1 MLEFKGKVAVV
12 TGAGSGIGRA
22 IAMRLAARG
31 AAVAIADVNAQGA
44 AAVERRAAI
53 FVGLFAVGL
62 GAGVSTVQAPLY
74 AQETRYTLADN
85 TALTPSALLH
95 LDR

>member
-1 MLEFKGKVAVV
+1 MPAKQLDPVLQSLAREATISIPDDFMERVWERA
-12 TGAGSGIGRA
+12 GAMDSRRERRA
-22 IAMRLAARG
+22 
-31 AAVAIADVNAQGA
+31 
-44 AAVERRAAI
+44 RAAI